1 LVGWSEIDRYAIQA
15 HNLIYPQWAGRNY
28 GDISKIDF
36 GGVED
41 FDLFTMSS
49 PCTDFSNAGKQ
60 MGGEEGSGTR
70 SSLLWECRKAV
81 AIKRPKYIVFENV
94 KALVSDKFIKGFTK
108 WQRELEDFG
117 YCNYWQVLNAKD
129 YGVPQNRERVFMVS
143 VRKDIDCGYE
153 FPKKQ
158 VLTKRLKDV
167 LEENVEEKY
176 YLSDKLVKSL
186 SRDNGGY
193 RGMIPKNIKGVACTL
208 TARYAKMGR
217 SDNYVADEPICLNP
231 KVDGEQP
238 SLQNR
243 VYSVDG
249 IYTCLTTSFLPSV
262 LQIGNIVDDTDRNFK
277 NPQTGR
283 VYSDEGLSPTLNT
296 MQGGG
301 REPKILLNNKTT
313 NDEKTGVFSKDNEAS
328 TREILLVLQHQ
339 VGKEAFEWAIGG
351 LWGIFKEEVL
361 RQGLYEKELCGER
374 EQESTLLP
382 STLVFKGND
391 VQDSKEG
398 YDVRELWK
406 NKECRCSPQGL
417 QLSEQFTEQFDALV
431 SKLSYENP
439 QNKICLQYMWKCCES
454 AQSLQQTLY
463 TLEEIRKSIQSV
475 QQNRYR
481 IRKLTCREVF
491 RLMDVSDEDFDKL
504 QGISNS
510 QLYKLAGNSIV
521 VACLE
526 GVFRKL
532 LIEKASVKQQTLF

>member
-1 LVGWSEIDRYAIQA
+1 MGAGLALECHQV
-15 HNLIYPQWAGRNY
+15 AGREAVSDKIARRIAHI
-28 GDISKIDF
+28 GDTPGF
-36 GGVED
+36 GDVVATRVGDERGWGVGED

-49 PCTDFSNAGKQ
+49 PCTDFSIAGKQ

-70 SSLLWECRKAV
+70 SSLLWECRKAI

-143 VRKDIDCGYE
+143 VRKDIDCGCE

-193 RGMIPKNIKGVACTL
+193 RGMIPRNIKGVACTL

-217 SDNYVADEPICLNP
+217 SDNDVADEPICLNP
-231 KVDGEQP
+231 KVDGKQP

-243 VYSVDG
+243 VDSVDG

-262 LQIGNIVDDTDRNFK
+262 LQIGNIVDDSDRDFK

-283 VYSDEGLSPTLNT
+283 IYSEEGLAPTLNT
-296 MQGGG
+296 MQWGG
-301 REPKILLNNKTT
+301 RQPKILAMRGRSSGQELEQRKDDITNTITTVQKDNLLAEPKILFK
-313 NDEKTGVFSKDNEAS
+313 GVVFNE
-328 TREILLVLQHQ
+328 
-339 VGKEAFEWAIGG
+339 GD
-351 LWGIFKEEVL
+351 
-361 RQGLYEKELCGER
+361 GLYCSTS
-374 EQESTLLP
+374 ESFNRAGLSNLSRTLKA
-382 STLVFKGND
+382 S
-391 VQDSKEG
+391 QH
-398 YDVRELWK
+398 
-406 NKECRCSPQGL
+406 
-417 QLSEQFTEQFDALV
+417 DA
-431 SKLSYENP
+431 
-439 QNKICLQYMWKCCES
+439 
-454 AQSLQQTLY
+454 
-463 TLEEIRKSIQSV
+463 SV
-475 QQNRYR
+475 VVVLR
-481 IRKLTCREVF
+481 IRKLTPRECF
-491 RLMDVSDEDFDKL
+491 RLMGVSEQNIDILLAGD
-504 QGISNS
+504 ISNS